1 MTLLSKPPPFR
12 AALVALIAA
21 MSLNAQAQ
29 NSITRLIVPFTAG
42 GGTDNLARALSY
54 RLQADL
60 GETVVVENRP
70 GAGGNLALDYVAAA
84 PPDGKVLVVTTNS
97 LVINPLIDPRVKF
110 NAQKSFTPVAL
121 LAHSPVLVVGRVNL
135 PFRDIRG
142 LITYAK
148 SNPGRLTYGSC
159 GSGSIHQV
167 AAEQLKAVAGIDL
180 LHVPYKGCGPAMVD
194 LAGGQIDLSFNSLT
208 SVASYQQARRVEILA
223 VTNAAK
229 SALLPGVATVAS
241 FGLGGYS
248 FDGWYAVLAPAG
260 TPDAVVKRINE
271 SLNKG
276 LADVN
281 VKKVLATGFLEPL
294 GGTPAELAE
303 RITRETAYY
312 APIIKTANITL
323 D

>member
-1 MTLLSKPPPFR
+1 MKRKLTHFRTALATLL
-12 AALVALIAA
+12 AA

-29 NSITRLIVPFTAG
+29 GNITRLIVPFPAG
-42 GGTDNLARALSY
+42 GGTDNLARALSQH
-54 RLQADL
+54 LQTDL
-60 GETVVVENRP
+60 GETVIVENRP

-97 LVINPLIDPRVKF
+97 LVINPLVDPRVKF

-121 LAHSPVLVVGRVNL
+121 LARSPVLIVGRTNL
-135 PFRDIRG
+135 PFRDIPG

-159 GSGSIHQV
+159 GLGSIHQV
-167 AAEQLKAVAGIDL
+167 AAEQLKAVAGIDIV
-180 LHVPYKGCGPAMVD
+180 HVPYKGCGPAMVD

-208 SVASYQQARRVEILA
+208 TVASYQQAKRVEILA
-223 VTNAAK
+223 VTNAAQ
-229 SALLPGVATVAS
+229 SALLPNVAS
-241 FGLGGYS
+241 VASSGLRDYS

-281 VKKVLATGFLEPL
+281 VKKILATGFLEPL
-294 GGTPAELAE
+294 GGAPAALAE
-303 RITRETAYY
+303 RITKESAYY
-312 APIIKTANITL
+312 APIIKTANIKL